1 VGAPVVTWNPPP
13 VDSERHA
20 LATYLRQLHGA
31 LRNSAHGL
39 TDAQARATPTRST
52 ISLAG
57 LLNHVTVTERVWLER
72 AYGTDARFDG
82 DDWDPADATLAELR
96 AGFDEQAAA
105 TEAAALDPSLDLDAV
120 FPPPQGPPWY
130 TGEPIS
136 GRWVLFHLLEEVAR
150 HAGHADLVRE
160 HLDGA
165 VAADLIAVVEG
176 WDTAG

>member
-1 VGAPVVTWNPPP
+1 VTWNPPP
-13 VDSERHA
+13 VRSERHA
-20 LATYLRQLHGA
+20 LATYLRQLHRA
-31 LRNSAHGL
+31 LRNSIYEL
-39 TDAQARATPTRST
+39 TDADAPSVPTSSS

-57 LLNHVTVTERVWLER
+57 LLNHVTVTERVWLTR
-72 AYGTDARFDG
+72 AYGTDARFDE
-82 DDWDPADATLAELR
+82 DDWDPGEASLDDLRLAFDA
-96 AGFDEQAAA
+96 QAAA
-105 TEAAALDPSLDLDAV
+105 TERAALDPALDLDAT

-165 VAADLIAVVEG
+165 VAADLMSAVEG
-176 WDTAG
+176 WDATG